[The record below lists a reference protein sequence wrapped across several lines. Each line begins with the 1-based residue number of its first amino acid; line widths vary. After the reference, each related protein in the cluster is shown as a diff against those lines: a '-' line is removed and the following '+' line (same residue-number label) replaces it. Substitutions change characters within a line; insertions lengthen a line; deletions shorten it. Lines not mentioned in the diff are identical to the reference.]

1 MIFAGTS
8 KADVHWQCLSFDQL
22 DTHSLYRLL
31 QLRTQVFVVEQNCP
45 YQDIDGKDFDA
56 WHLLGYQAG
65 ELVAVARILPPPQA
79 GAAASIGRV
88 ITHPDARGQGLG
100 YRLMQRAVEETEK
113 RFPDSPMCL
122 DAQAHLASFYRRS
135 GFFPAG
141 EIYLEDGIEHLM
153 MVRRLPAD

>member
-1 MIFAGTS
+1 MMFAGATNTE
-8 KADVHWQCLSFDQL
+8 VHWQCVSFDQL

-65 ELVAVARILPPPQA
+65 ELVAVARILPPQRD
-79 GAAASIGRV
+79 GGAASIGRV
-88 ITHPDARGQGLG
+88 ITHPGARRQGLG
-100 YRLMQRAVEETEK
+100 FALMQQAVLETEK
-113 RFPDSPMCL
+113 RFPDQQLSL
-122 DAQAHLASFYRRS
+122 DAQAYLEAFYGRF
-135 GFFPAG
+135 GFVAAG

-153 MVRRLPAD
+153 MVKHSPAE